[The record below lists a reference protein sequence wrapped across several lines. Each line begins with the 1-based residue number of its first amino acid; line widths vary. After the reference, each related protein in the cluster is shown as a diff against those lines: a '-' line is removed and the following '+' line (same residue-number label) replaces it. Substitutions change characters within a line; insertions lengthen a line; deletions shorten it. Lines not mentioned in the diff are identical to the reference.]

1 MTEWD
6 RARRRYRLVHDV
18 AAAFE
23 KKGPRALTERQA
35 ELVAEYGDLDHFLR
49 DVQRRYLT
57 AAYTGLDA
65 AIEETSGDPRVA
77 VADALAAVAEV
88 YPAFWRLL
96 KEYADHPALAEGQAR
111 FRHTVLSATG
121 VDPTGLMSY
130 RPHQEVKGISHA
142 RKSAFCAA
150 LRPVRAWLH

>member
-1 MTEWD
+1 MTEWE
-6 RARRRYRLVHDV
+6 RARRRYRLAHDL

-23 KKGPRALTERQA
+23 RKGPRALTERQA

-57 AAYTGLDA
+57 AAYTQLDGV
-65 AIEETSGDPRVA
+65 IEEASGDPKTA

-88 YPAFWRLL
+88 YPAFRRLL
-96 KEYADHPALAEGQAR
+96 EEYADHPALTEGKAR
-111 FRHTVLSATG
+111 FRHAVLSATG
-121 VDPTGLMSY
+121 VDPTGLM
-130 RPHQEVKGISHA
+130 PHHPHPEKGISHA
-142 RKSAFCAA
+142 RKSTLCAA